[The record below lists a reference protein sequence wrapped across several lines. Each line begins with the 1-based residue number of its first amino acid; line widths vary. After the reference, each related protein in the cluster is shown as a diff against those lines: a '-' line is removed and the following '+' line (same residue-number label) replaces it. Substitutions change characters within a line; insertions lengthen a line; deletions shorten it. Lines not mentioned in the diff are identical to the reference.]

1 MVFLYLKVDGATVAA
16 SGTGTNPTGDVT
28 VSFFTMSLNSIQ
40 TLALTYCQSDC
51 GEIHMNEE
59 IHMCFRLTYVDQQI
73 VCSSADCVSHKRW
86 IKNNPLWYMIQ
97 TIAQYNNRLW
107 SFFKFVY
114 ITHANIN
121 SSNTEK
127 EDVNMLCAQFMNT
140 FCPATATACRSGKF

>member
-40 TLALTYCQSDC
+40 TLTYCQSDC

-86 IKNNPLWYMIQ
+86 IKNNPL
-97 TIAQYNNRLW
+97 
-107 SFFKFVY
+107 
-114 ITHANIN
+114 
-121 SSNTEK
+121 
-127 EDVNMLCAQFMNT
+127 
-140 FCPATATACRSGKF
+140 